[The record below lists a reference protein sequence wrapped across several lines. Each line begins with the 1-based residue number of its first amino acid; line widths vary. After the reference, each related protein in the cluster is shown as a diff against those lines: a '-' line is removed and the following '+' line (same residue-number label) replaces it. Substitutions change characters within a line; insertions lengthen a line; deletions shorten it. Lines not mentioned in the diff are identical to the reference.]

1 VVGRFLQAG
10 AALAVVFCVMTNAS
24 GAAAMGK
31 APPTSIGDQLAE
43 YRRVLL
49 AYFKAFNLL
58 PIILPADQKPGDVF
72 DMRQKGVLKARAAEC
87 FPGLAQ
93 PAAVR
98 SALAYTFELD
108 STNSGLALGLPEI
121 GSINLGGDFDRTVTV
136 SYTDVTVATVSQEA
150 LSAAVSASCKDV
162 VAIVKQ
168 SETPL
173 GTGTPPPLLAV
184 VGTVV
189 SAKREV
195 FIGTG
200 KSLNLTASVD
210 KLGQLLEATGI
221 GASLR
226 IVGLDPNMSVA
237 LGFGG
242 KQGVLI
248 QSDQELPVAFMPA
261 FIPEVIFSNL
271 QGAEGRPSPQ
281 SLRWQSFDPN
291 STQSTKL
298 LGSLIDAAVAN

>member
-1 VVGRFLQAG
+1 VVGCFLRAG
-10 AALAVVFCVMTNAS
+10 IALALIFCAMATES
-24 GAAAMGK
+24 PAAAMGK
-31 APPTSIGDQLAE
+31 VPPTSIGDQLAE

-72 DMRQKGVLKARAAEC
+72 DMRQKGVLKARANEC
-87 FPGLAQ
+87 FPGLTQ

-98 SALAYTFELD
+98 SALAYTFDLD
-108 STNSGLALGLPEI
+108 STKSGLALGLPEI

-136 SYTDVTVATVSQEA
+136 SYTDVKVSTVSQEA
-150 LSAAVSASCKDV
+150 LSASVSESCKDV

-168 SETPL
+168 SETPIDSA
-173 GTGTPPPLLAV
+173 TPPPLLAI

-189 SAKREV
+189 TAKREV
-195 FIGTG
+195 FIGTD

-210 KLGQLLEATGI
+210 KLSQLLEATGI

-226 IVGLDPNMSVA
+226 ILGLDPSMSVA

-242 KQGVLI
+242 KKGVLI

-271 QGAEGRPSPQ
+271 QGAEGHPSPQ

-291 STQSTKL
+291 SKQSTKL
-298 LGSLIDAAVAN
+298 LGSLIDAAAAK